1 MTKISNL
8 DLNVCM
14 HFFFYLQNEIELQNG
29 SGENNK
35 AEKSL
40 DEV

>member
-1 MTKISNL
+1 MY
-8 DLNVCM
+8 
-14 HFFFYLQNEIELQNG
+14 HFFNIQNEIELQNG

-35 AEKSL
+35 AEKSI